1 MIGYRLFEVGLPV
14 AAWNEAFGDP
24 NVNPAHDDE
33 PTCILPFYFNKK
45 KIFKINIWKLL
56 AK

>member
-24 NVNPAHDDE
+24 HVNPAHDDE
-33 PTCILPFYFNKK
+33 LTCILPFYFNKK
-45 KIFKINIWKLL
+45 IYLR
-56 AK
+56 